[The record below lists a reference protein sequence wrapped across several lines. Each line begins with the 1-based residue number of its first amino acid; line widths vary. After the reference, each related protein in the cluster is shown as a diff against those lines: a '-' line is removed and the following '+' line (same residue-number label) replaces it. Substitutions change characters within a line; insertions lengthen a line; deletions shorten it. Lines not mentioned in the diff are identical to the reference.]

1 MNTVDIII
9 VGTFLGTSFGLLCFL
24 MSRLDKMSDKMEA
37 GFGKLS
43 DRITTEVSSLRQ
55 EISSMNMRI
64 SRIEGSL
71 NPFHPEYFHPTEEPT
86 KGKGSKGKKEAP

>member
-1 MNTVDIII
+1 MFLIII
-9 VGTFLGTSFGLLCFL
+9 VGTFLGTSFGLLYFL

-37 GFGKLS
+37 GFSKLS

-71 NPFHPEYFHPTEEPT
+71 NPFHPEYLHPPEEPP
-86 KGKGSKGKKEAP
+86 KGKTSKGKKEAP